1 MYAFLRPFFRS
12 AIATPSCSWC
22 LLMVMGVVMFGGCD
36 RVPPRPEIGK
46 DAEGETREFSDDQ
59 PAEKVAKS
67 LPRVPA
73 ESSDREAEPPTGIV
87 DRDLQWWDAYLV
99 GREPIGF
106 SVTKVEPVG
115 GGDSYVRYSMEEQ
128 LKVRRG
134 KQVVQQ
140 WLKQTSLEAVDGTF
154 QEFGSE
160 LSRGGEIV
168 ISSGAVG
175 YNKMNIEVRRG
186 DQVET
191 VAIPWDSKYRGPF
204 ATQQSLRAKPMQPGE
219 ERVLEALLPVQ
230 NVVGTIRLKA
240 IDVVNVAMLTGD
252 SKKLLE
258 IESSTL
264 VGDRVVLSQLLW
276 TNERG
281 DLLKTYTPAL
291 DFATYRTD
299 QETATEVGT
308 PKQDLLAATAIRVET
323 DAPWS
328 TISQQT
334 PIAYRIEHRTQ
345 DPSDLFVSSANQT
358 IAAIDDRTVLVVCS
372 AEEEQSV
379 DSQPVA
385 AEDELSNALIQSDHP
400 TIRQMVNRLLVLE
413 GASLD
418 QKAET
423 LRLGVY
429 RHVRKKNFSRGFL
442 SAGQVATEA
451 EGDCTEH
458 AILLA
463 ALCRAAGIPSRVA
476 AGLMLLPPAEGQ
488 TEPLMAYHMWT
499 LIWTGERW
507 MALDATLPERPQFA
521 DRIMVVSSNLASG
534 NEYSCLLPVLQ
545 VMGQVD
551 VAIED

>member
-1 MYAFLRPFFRS
+1 M
-12 AIATPSCSWC
+12 
-22 LLMVMGVVMFGGCD
+22 
-36 RVPPRPEIGK
+36 
-46 DAEGETREFSDDQ
+46 
-59 PAEKVAKS
+59 
-67 LPRVPA
+67 
-73 ESSDREAEPPTGIV
+73 
-87 DRDLQWWDAYLV
+87 
-99 GREPIGF
+99 
-106 SVTKVEPVG
+106 
-115 GGDSYVRYSMEEQ
+115 
-128 LKVRRG
+128 
-134 KQVVQQ
+134 
-140 WLKQTSLEAVDGTF
+140 
-154 QEFGSE
+154 
-160 LSRGGEIV
+160 
-168 ISSGAVG
+168 
-175 YNKMNIEVRRG
+175 
-186 DQVET
+186 
-191 VAIPWDSKYRGPF
+191 
-204 ATQQSLRAKPMQPGE
+204 
-219 ERVLEALLPVQ
+219 
-230 NVVGTIRLKA
+230 
-240 IDVVNVAMLTGD
+240 
-252 SKKLLE
+252 
-258 IESSTL
+258 
-264 VGDRVVLSQLLW
+264 
-276 TNERG
+276 
-281 DLLKTYTPAL
+281 
-291 DFATYRTD
+291 
-299 QETATEVGT
+299 
-308 PKQDLLAATAIRVET
+308 
-323 DAPWS
+323 
-328 TISQQT
+328 
-334 PIAYRIEHRTQ
+334 
-345 DPSDLFVSSANQT
+345 
-358 IAAIDDRTVLVVCS
+358 VCS